1 MGYAVMRF
9 AGLRFALSFMAV
21 LLMAPVAG
29 GVLPAAAQNAK
40 VLAKDAANDTADI
53 EDCLKSKP
61 DAQESCIGIVSNPC
75 LDRDSTKSTADQNA
89 CINREFAVWDDILN
103 ETYRRLREKL
113 DDAQKVKLR
122 DMQRAWV
129 ASKEKTCAFYWD
141 YYQGTMASPMAAACA
156 NRETARRALFLIGFM
171 LDAEGK

>member
-1 MGYAVMRF
+1 MGYAVINLTPLLVMILA
-9 AGLRFALSFMAV
+9 AGIGLS
-21 LLMAPVAG
+21 
-29 GVLPAAAQNAK
+29 PAAAQTSK
-40 VLAKDAANDTADI
+40 PTVKDTRAI
-53 EDCLKSKP
+53 EDCIKSKP
-61 DAQESCIGIVSNPC
+61 GKEESCIGIVSNPC
-75 LDRDSTKSTADQNA
+75 LDRDATKSTADQNA
-89 CINREFAVWDDILN
+89 CIDRELAVWDDILN
-103 ETYRRLREKL
+103 ETFRRLRDKL
-113 DDAQKVKLR
+113 DDTQKTKLR